1 MRDAATQ
8 AYKDVVGISVHV
20 DVVPSSPKLVKGS
33 RQDREWSVRW
43 FWVLL
48 LLARLDEL
56 QEFPISLAA
65 HPSFVP
71 VWVDS
76 GAGEGLERGREVLAK
91 WGQRE
96 MGGCSES
103 VSKRVDRG
111 GSHRTCTSVAKETTG
126 AAGSMR
132 ALRCV
137 CRPIPF

>member
-1 MRDAATQ
+1 LRDAATQ

-48 LLARLDEL
+48 LLVRLDEP

-65 HPSFVP
+65 HSSFVL

-91 WGQRE
+91 WDTETVRRT
-96 MGGCSES
+96 SLNPS
-103 VSKRVDRG
+103 NVKDRDRDVDEG
-111 GSHRTCTSVAKETTG
+111 D
-126 AAGSMR
+126 
-132 ALRCV
+132 
-137 CRPIPF
+137 